1 MIDLMVWLFAFSVTL
16 PVVISWLLYTIVRK
30 LSNNRLKA
38 LHVSVNYTTLLYI
51 LSVGV
56 IFYHLYGT
64 TFYGYIFI
72 FLVVLL
78 GFFIVM
84 QYKAKGEVLF
94 LIAWRRFWRLSFLLF
109 TLLYFLLVIYG
120 ITAGILSV

>member
-16 PVVISWLLYTIVRK
+16 PVVISWLLYTIVKK